1 MPPSRSRRASSI
13 WKSLALMSR
22 LRRSL
27 PSRSVYVRGVN
38 RPSMYT
44 RRPFWIHCCAR
55 SARVDQ
61 QLTRYQ
67 SVCSCRSSAL
77 PVTRLT
83 ATLNSQ
89 TERPFGVIRS
99 SGSRPTL
106 PMMTILLTEAMS
118 HVPSHYEVAEDVFR
132 EPYGALELARLR
144 RRQGEFDDTV
154 LAVTVVGD
162 LVGEPALLVG
172 YDLLDL
178 AAEVGDGLLD
188 ALAHRAQTLFVD
200 VGRAEVHELVRSHS
214 LTVLPFHGLAAD
226 LWPGAKRR
234 RARKA
239 RRYDARPV
247 YRTEQQ
253 NASVSRR
260 SAGT

>member
-1 MPPSRSRRASSI
+1 
-13 WKSLALMSR
+13 
-22 LRRSL
+22 
-27 PSRSVYVRGVN
+27 VYVRGVK

-44 RRPFWIHCCAR
+44 SRPFWTHCCAR

-67 SVCSCRSSAL
+67 SVCSCRSSAF

-89 TERPFGVIRS
+89 TGRPFGVIRS

-106 PMMTILLTEAMS
+106 PMMTILLTDAMS
-118 HVPSHYEVAEDVFR
+118 FVPSHYEMAEDVFR

-144 RRQGEFDDTV
+144 RRQREFNDAV

-162 LVGEPALLVG
+162 FVGEAALLVG

-178 AAEVGDGLLD
+178 AAKVGDGLLD
-188 ALAHRAQTLFVD
+188 TLAHRAKTLFVD
-200 VGRAEVHELVRSHS
+200 GRRAEVHELVRSHR
-214 LTVLPFHGLAAD
+214 LTVPSPGLAAG
-226 LWPGAKRR
+226 LWSGAKRR
-234 RARKA
+234 RVQRT
-239 RRYDARPV
+239 RRYEVGPV
-247 YRTEQQ
+247 Y
-253 NASVSRR
+253 
-260 SAGT
+260 GTGQ